1 MQKKEREGM
10 DRGGKRKYI
19 KIRQLEEKLSQKR
32 REPTGC
38 KYIGKY
44 IKQDLVVVS
53 VLVGAQLLV
62 NVSGLQL
69 RYSNVNRIAAESV
82 YMKLTDTHET
92 GIGKLCAAQNAE
104 VEKMVKNLT
113 ETKLE
118 RMMAVK
124 ELPVVEEIPVSRKTM
139 SVPDV
144 HWIKASGESEGISS
158 EESEIMIA
166 DNVIAV
172 DGNLE
177 KTVTATK
184 PADGAVADT
193 TVADTTI
200 TDGKSTDVIPEDD
213 ADTNEAHL
221 TELVTIGNFAVNKD
235 GIIEKCIDPYAA
247 SVDDTVILPTDERCT
262 GIGAAAFDEIIKV
275 SEVMEVYIPAN
286 ITYIETEALEKL
298 NSLIYIEVAEEN
310 PEYESIEGILYDRA
324 GNVLVY
330 PAGREEDV

>member
-92 GIGKLCAAQNAE
+92 GIGKLCVAQNAE

-158 EESEIMIA
+158 EGSETMNA

-177 KTVTATK
+177 KT
-184 PADGAVADT
+184 VADT

-221 TELVTIGNFAVNKD
+221 TELVTIGNFAVNKE

-286 ITYIETEALEKL
+286 ITYIETEAFGKL

>member
-158 EESEIMIA
+158 EGSETMNA

-177 KTVTATK
+177 KT
-184 PADGAVADT
+184 VADT

-286 ITYIETEALEKL
+286 ITYIETEAFGKL
-298 NSLIYIEVAEEN
+298 NSLIYIEAAEEN

>member
-144 HWIKASGESEGISS
+144 HWIKVSGESEGISS
-158 EESEIMIA
+158 EGSETMNA

-177 KTVTATK
+177 KT
-184 PADGAVADT
+184 VADT

-213 ADTNEAHL
+213 ADANEAHL

-286 ITYIETEALEKL
+286 ITYIETEAFEKL

>member
-1 MQKKEREGM
+1 M
-10 DRGGKRKYI
+10 
-19 KIRQLEEKLSQKR
+19 
-32 REPTGC
+32 
-38 KYIGKY
+38 GKY

-53 VLVGAQLLV
+53 VLVGVQLLV

-82 YMKLTDTHET
+82 YMKLTDVHET

-104 VEKMVKNLT
+104 VEKMLKNLT

-118 RMMAVK
+118 SMMAVR
-124 ELPVVEEIPVSRKTM
+124 ELPDVEEIPVSRKAM
-139 SVPDV
+139 LVPDA
-144 HWIKASGESEGISS
+144 HWIKAGGESEGISS
-158 EESEIMIA
+158 EESETMNA

-177 KTVTATK
+177 KT
-184 PADGAVADT
+184 VADT

-200 TDGKSTDVIPEDD
+200 TDGKSTDVILEDD

>member
-144 HWIKASGESEGISS
+144 HWIKASGESEGIPS
-158 EESEIMIA
+158 EESEIMNA

-172 DGNLE
+172 DRNLE
-177 KTVTATK
+177 KT
-184 PADGAVADT
+184 VADT

-286 ITYIETEALEKL
+286 ITYIETEAFEKL

>member
-1 MQKKEREGM
+1 
-10 DRGGKRKYI
+10 
-19 KIRQLEEKLSQKR
+19 
-32 REPTGC
+32 
-38 KYIGKY
+38 
-44 IKQDLVVVS
+44 
-53 VLVGAQLLV
+53 
-62 NVSGLQL
+62 
-69 RYSNVNRIAAESV
+69 
-82 YMKLTDTHET
+82 
-92 GIGKLCAAQNAE
+92 
-104 VEKMVKNLT
+104 
-113 ETKLE
+113 
-118 RMMAVK
+118 
-124 ELPVVEEIPVSRKTM
+124 M

-144 HWIKASGESEGISS
+144 HWIKAGGESEGISS
-158 EESEIMIA
+158 EGSETMNA

-177 KTVTATK
+177 KT
-184 PADGAVADT
+184 VADT

-221 TELVTIGNFAVNKD
+221 TELVTIGNFAVNKE

-286 ITYIETEALEKL
+286 ITYIETEAFEKL

-310 PEYESIEGILYDRA
+310 PEYESIEGILYDCA

>member
-19 KIRQLEEKLSQKR
+19 KIRQLEENLPQKR

-144 HWIKASGESEGISS
+144 HWIKAGGESEGISS
-158 EESEIMIA
+158 EESERMIA

-177 KTVTATK
+177 KT
-184 PADGAVADT
+184 VADT

-200 TDGKSTDVIPEDD
+200 TDGKSTDVIPKDD

-221 TELVTIGNFAVNKD
+221 TGLVTIGNFAVNKD
-235 GIIEKCIDPYAA
+235 GIIEKCIDSYAA

-286 ITYIETEALEKL
+286 ITYIETEAFEKL

>member
-44 IKQDLVVVS
+44 IKQDLIVVS

-158 EESEIMIA
+158 EGSETMNA

-177 KTVTATK
+177 KT
-184 PADGAVADT
+184 VADT

-286 ITYIETEALEKL
+286 ITYIETEAFEKL

>member
-1 MQKKEREGM
+1 M

-144 HWIKASGESEGISS
+144 HWIKAGGESEGISS
-158 EESEIMIA
+158 EGSETMNA

-177 KTVTATK
+177 KIGIDWHTDSPDGGDHMNPRGAAKVTAWIGDYLRRNYDLPDRRED
-184 PADGAVADT
+184 PAYENWNLD
-193 TVADTTI
+193 
-200 TDGKSTDVIPEDD
+200 
-213 ADTNEAHL
+213 
-221 TELVTIGNFAVNKD
+221 
-235 GIIEKCIDPYAA
+235 
-247 SVDDTVILPTDERCT
+247 
-262 GIGAAAFDEIIKV
+262 AAAFRDRL
-275 SEVMEVYIPAN
+275 
-286 ITYIETEALEKL
+286 EAQE
-298 NSLIYIEVAEEN
+298 
-310 PEYESIEGILYDRA
+310 
-324 GNVLVY
+324 
-330 PAGREEDV
+330 

>member
-158 EESEIMIA
+158 EGSETMNA
-166 DNVIAV
+166 DNEIAV

-177 KTVTATK
+177 KT
-184 PADGAVADT
+184 VADT

-286 ITYIETEALEKL
+286 ITYIETEAFEKL

>member
-69 RYSNVNRIAAESV
+69 RYSNVNGIAAESV

-158 EESEIMIA
+158 EGSETMNA

-177 KTVTATK
+177 KT
-184 PADGAVADT
+184 VADT

-286 ITYIETEALEKL
+286 ITYIETEAFGKL
-298 NSLIYIEVAEEN
+298 NSLIYIEAAEEN

>member
-124 ELPVVEEIPVSRKTM
+124 ELPVVEKYLFP
-139 SVPDV
+139 
-144 HWIKASGESEGISS
+144 
-158 EESEIMIA
+158 
-166 DNVIAV
+166 
-172 DGNLE
+172 
-177 KTVTATK
+177 
-184 PADGAVADT
+184 
-193 TVADTTI
+193 
-200 TDGKSTDVIPEDD
+200 GKRCQYRMF
-213 ADTNEAHL
+213 
-221 TELVTIGNFAVNKD
+221 IG
-235 GIIEKCIDPYAA
+235 
-247 SVDDTVILPTDERCT
+247 
-262 GIGAAAFDEIIKV
+262 
-275 SEVMEVYIPAN
+275 
-286 ITYIETEALEKL
+286 
-298 NSLIYIEVAEEN
+298 
-310 PEYESIEGILYDRA
+310 
-324 GNVLVY
+324 
-330 PAGREEDV
+330 

>member
-44 IKQDLVVVS
+44 IKQDLIVVS

-82 YMKLTDTHET
+82 YMKLTDTHEI

-158 EESEIMIA
+158 EGSETMNA

-177 KTVTATK
+177 KT
-184 PADGAVADT
+184 VADT

-200 TDGKSTDVIPEDD
+200 TDGKSTDVISEDD

-286 ITYIETEALEKL
+286 ITYIETEAFEKL

>member
-53 VLVGAQLLV
+53 VLVGAQLLI

-69 RYSNVNRIAAESV
+69 RYSNVNRITAESV

-144 HWIKASGESEGISS
+144 HWIKAGGESEGISS
-158 EESEIMIA
+158 EESERMIA

-177 KTVTATK
+177 KT
-184 PADGAVADT
+184 VADT

-235 GIIEKCIDPYAA
+235 GIIEKCIVHMQA

-286 ITYIETEALEKL
+286 ITYIETEAFEKL

>member
-158 EESEIMIA
+158 EGSETMNA

-177 KTVTATK
+177 KT
-184 PADGAVADT
+184 VADT

-286 ITYIETEALEKL
+286 ITYIETEAFGKL

>member
-38 KYIGKY
+38 KDIGKY

-53 VLVGAQLLV
+53 VLVGAQLLI

-69 RYSNVNRIAAESV
+69 RYSNVNRITAESV

-144 HWIKASGESEGISS
+144 HWIKAGGESEGISS
-158 EESEIMIA
+158 EESERMIA

-177 KTVTATK
+177 KT
-184 PADGAVADT
+184 VADT

-200 TDGKSTDVIPEDD
+200 TDGKSTDVIPKDD

-235 GIIEKCIDPYAA
+235 GIIEKCIDSYAA

-262 GIGAAAFDEIIKV
+262 GIGQL
-275 SEVMEVYIPAN
+275 S
-286 ITYIETEALEKL
+286 
-298 NSLIYIEVAEEN
+298 
-310 PEYESIEGILYDRA
+310 DR
-324 GNVLVY
+324 
-330 PAGREEDV
+330 

>member
-19 KIRQLEEKLSQKR
+19 KIRQLEEKLSQKW

-53 VLVGAQLLV
+53 VLVGAQLLI

-69 RYSNVNRIAAESV
+69 RYSNVNRITAESV

-144 HWIKASGESEGISS
+144 HWIKAGGESEGISS
-158 EESEIMIA
+158 EESERMIA

-177 KTVTATK
+177 KT
-184 PADGAVADT
+184 VADT

-286 ITYIETEALEKL
+286 ITYIETEAFEKL

>member
-144 HWIKASGESEGISS
+144 HWIKAGGESEGISS
-158 EESEIMIA
+158 EGSETMNA

-177 KTVTATK
+177 KT
-184 PADGAVADT
+184 VADT

-221 TELVTIGNFAVNKD
+221 TELVTIGNFAVNKE

-286 ITYIETEALEKL
+286 ITYIETEAFEKL

-310 PEYESIEGILYDRA
+310 PEYESIEGILYDCA

>member
-118 RMMAVK
+118 RKMAVK

-158 EESEIMIA
+158 EGSETMNA

-177 KTVTATK
+177 KT
-184 PADGAVADT
+184 VADT

-235 GIIEKCIDPYAA
+235 SIIEKCIDPYAA

-286 ITYIETEALEKL
+286 ITYIETEAFEKL

>member
-1 MQKKEREGM
+1 
-10 DRGGKRKYI
+10 
-19 KIRQLEEKLSQKR
+19 
-32 REPTGC
+32 
-38 KYIGKY
+38 
-44 IKQDLVVVS
+44 
-53 VLVGAQLLV
+53 
-62 NVSGLQL
+62 
-69 RYSNVNRIAAESV
+69 
-82 YMKLTDTHET
+82 
-92 GIGKLCAAQNAE
+92 
-104 VEKMVKNLT
+104 MVKNLT

-144 HWIKASGESEGISS
+144 HWIKAGGESEGISS
-158 EESEIMIA
+158 EGSETMNA

-177 KTVTATK
+177 KT
-184 PADGAVADT
+184 VADT

-286 ITYIETEALEKL
+286 ITFVAPGVLEKIGGL
-298 NSLIYIEVAEEN
+298 MYIEVAPDN
-310 PEYESIEGILYDRA
+310 PVYESRDGMLYNKGGELISRP
-324 GNVLVY
+324 N
-330 PAGREEDV
+330 GR

>member
-32 REPTGC
+32 REPAGC

-44 IKQDLVVVS
+44 IKQDLIVVS

-92 GIGKLCAAQNAE
+92 GIGKLCDAQNAE

-158 EESEIMIA
+158 EGSETMNA

-177 KTVTATK
+177 KT
-184 PADGAVADT
+184 VADT

-200 TDGKSTDVIPEDD
+200 TDGKSTDVISEDD

-286 ITYIETEALEKL
+286 ITYIETEAFEKL

>member
-158 EESEIMIA
+158 EGSETMNA

-177 KTVTATK
+177 KT
-184 PADGAVADT
+184 VADT

-286 ITYIETEALEKL
+286 ITYIETEAFEKL

>member
-44 IKQDLVVVS
+44 IKQDLVVLS

-158 EESEIMIA
+158 EGSETMNA

-177 KTVTATK
+177 KT
-184 PADGAVADT
+184 VADT

-286 ITYIETEALEKL
+286 ITYIETEAFEKL